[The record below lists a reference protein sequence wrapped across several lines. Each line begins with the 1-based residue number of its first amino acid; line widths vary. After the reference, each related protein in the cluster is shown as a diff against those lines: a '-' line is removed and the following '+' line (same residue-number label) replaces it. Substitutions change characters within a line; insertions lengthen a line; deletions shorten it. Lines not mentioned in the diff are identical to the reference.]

1 MFSVFKKFSYH
12 KPHQGLPHLVLFL
25 YFLQLAFPAMSIAQ
39 ENASQPGISTLLE
52 QAEIFLASQADLPA
66 GKAVLS
72 APDNRIE
79 ILKCTPDF
87 EFSFPLASKT
97 SLQVFCRST
106 QWSLFL
112 QISYEEPSR
121 YATFTTD
128 LPAGSQLTG
137 EDLTHSDSIE
147 TLWKGRFLKTAVRS
161 GQRFHEALLDDTVL
175 VFQLTKDVSRGDLI
189 YPSMYEQRSLPASQH
204 HNKLHDGNVVLNAK
218 AARAMTA
225 GHLLGSNDLLPLH
238 RVLEVINPVS
248 RGTLVNRELV
258 ELSDFWGRVP
268 SDALTD
274 LDQLPHAVA
283 TTQLIPGQALR
294 LSQLRTVPAI
304 QKGQVVKVSVERGQ
318 ISVSTQMIAES
329 SAEIGQT
336 IRLRNE
342 DSGQVVEGIVTAI
355 GLANLP

>member
-1 MFSVFKKFSYH
+1 M
-12 KPHQGLPHLVLFL
+12 
-25 YFLQLAFPAMSIAQ
+25 I
-39 ENASQPGISTLLE
+39 
-52 QAEIFLASQADLPA
+52 
-66 GKAVLS
+66 
-72 APDNRIE
+72 
-79 ILKCTPDF
+79 
-87 EFSFPLASKT
+87 
-97 SLQVFCRST
+97 
-106 QWSLFL
+106 
-112 QISYEEPSR
+112 
-121 YATFTTD
+121 
-128 LPAGSQLTG
+128 
-137 EDLTHSDSIE
+137 
-147 TLWKGRFLKTAVRS
+147 
-161 GQRFHEALLDDTVL
+161 
-175 VFQLTKDVSRGDLI
+175 
-189 YPSMYEQRSLPASQH
+189 
-204 HNKLHDGNVVLNAK
+204 
-218 AARAMTA
+218 A

-318 ISVSTQMIAES
+318 VSVSTQMIAES